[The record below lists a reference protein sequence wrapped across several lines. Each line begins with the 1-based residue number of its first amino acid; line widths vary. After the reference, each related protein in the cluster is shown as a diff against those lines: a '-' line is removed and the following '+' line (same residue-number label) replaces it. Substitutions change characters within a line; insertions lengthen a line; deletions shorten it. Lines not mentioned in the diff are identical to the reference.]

1 MVAESL
7 KRREFLL
14 GTAALAS
21 FLASGTAEASVARSV
36 TLKELVQRSRSVVI
50 ATPLGATSSWER
62 LAGSRRIVTYT
73 RVRVDQLVRGSD
85 PDSSELVV
93 RTLGGSVGKI
103 GQLVEGQAELRAGQS
118 SLLFTLELE
127 RDVYGVTALAQ
138 GEFRVVPESAGRI
151 LRPSRLLP
159 KLVGGN
165 DSALQ
170 RLSGKPLADALGIV
184 RAERL

>member
-1 MVAESL
+1 MVVDSL

-14 GTAALAS
+14 ATAGLAS
-21 FLASGTAEASVARSV
+21 FFAAGTAEASVARSV
-36 TLKELVQRSRSVVI
+36 SLKELVQHSRSVVV
-50 ATPLGATSSWER
+50 ATPLGASSNWER

-73 RVRVDQLVRGSD
+73 RVRVDQLVRGAD
-85 PDSSELVV
+85 PGTSELVV

-127 RDVYGVTALAQ
+127 RDIYGVTALAQ
-138 GEFRVVPESAGRI
+138 GEYRVVAESSGRI

-170 RLSGKPLADALGIV
+170 RLTGKPLADALGIV
-184 RAERL
+184 RAVQL

>member
-1 MVAESL
+1 MVVESL
-7 KRREFLL
+7 ERREFLL
-14 GTAALAS
+14 AAVGIAS
-21 FLASGTAEASVARSV
+21 FFAAGTAEASVARSV
-36 TLKELVQRSRSVVI
+36 SLKELVQRSRSVVV
-50 ATPLGATSSWER
+50 ATPLGASANWER
-62 LAGSRRIVTYT
+62 LGGSRRIVTYT

-85 PDSSELVV
+85 PGSSELIV

-103 GQLVEGQAELRAGQS
+103 GQLVEGQAELRPGQS

-127 RDVYGVTALAQ
+127 RDLYGITALAQ
-138 GEFRVVPESAGRI
+138 GEYRVVPEAAGRV

-170 RLSGKPLADALGIV
+170 RLTGKSLADALGIV
-184 RAERL
+184 RAVQL